1 MTLARLALYCFVLDV
16 LAVATANAQS
26 GRVVETVPTANAS
39 IDPRSTGFS
48 VRFDRP
54 IDHIHSVLIIK
65 RDGNVVATLQPRL
78 KTAPDVLFAQ
88 ASTLQ
93 PGQYTLVWQVRT
105 LNDTE
110 VSEGEIPFKVIST
123 P

>member
-1 MTLARLALYCFVLDV
+1 MTLARLALSCFVLDILV
-16 LAVATANAQS
+16 AATATAQT
-26 GRVVETVPTANAS
+26 GRVVETVPAANAS

-65 RDGNVVATLQPRL
+65 REGKVVATLQPRL

-93 PGQYTLVWQVRT
+93 PGEYSLVWQVRT
-105 LNDTE
+105 LSDTE
-110 VSEGEIPFKVIST
+110 VSEGEIPFKVNSS

>member
-26 GRVVETVPTANAS
+26 GRVVETVPAANAS